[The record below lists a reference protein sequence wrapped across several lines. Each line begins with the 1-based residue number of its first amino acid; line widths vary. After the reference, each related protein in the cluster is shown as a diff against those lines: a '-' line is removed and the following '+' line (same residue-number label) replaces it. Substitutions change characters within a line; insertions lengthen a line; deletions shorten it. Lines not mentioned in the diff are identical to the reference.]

1 MRCPQ
6 CDSTEN
12 RVVDTRTSRGGRAV
26 RRRRECM
33 ECGSR
38 FTTYEYV
45 EVRPIQVLKR
55 DGSSEEFDRGKLV
68 RAVRTACAR
77 RPLSLAQVEAI
88 VDEIEDLLSSQAG
101 VEVATETIGA
111 MVMERLKPLDR
122 VAYVRFASVYRN
134 FQDEDEFQE
143 FVVEMK
149 EKLRREQE
157 MKHQSELPLEDVV

>member
-1 MRCPQ
+1 L
-6 CDSTEN
+6 
-12 RVVDTRTSRGGRAV
+12 
-26 RRRRECM
+26 

-55 DGSSEEFDRGKLV
+55 DRSSEEFDRGKLV
-68 RAVRTACAR
+68 RSVRTACAR

-88 VDEIEDLLSSQAG
+88 VDEIEDILASQAG
-101 VEVATETIGA
+101 VEVATEAIGA

-149 EKLRREQE
+149 ERLRREQE
-157 MKHQSELPLEDVV
+157 MKHQSELPLDDVD